1 MPSSS
6 LRDRWQYCLRGPI
19 YTIPCS
25 IHTTLHIPKDRNPHE
40 GRFTIWHSP
49 FCQGFLGQVSLN
61 RWRTCRAKE
70 FPPALY
76 RAIAMTVAT
85 FCRSSLCTEIDSCAW
100 QPFWPVQWLVMG
112 PDYSTGVDSQNESSP
127 CMWSQ
132 AALALRLCGIT
143 KLLWQIHLDFRCF
156 FIDLHW
162 SWRVVFSISAN
173 VLLSCQSADLH
184 PRSLPANWAC
194 PANQKMP
201 GHLGFSDRV
210 LLGDTGKEP
219 TYSKPKTEVTFHRKA
234 PTDA

>member
-1 MPSSS
+1 
-6 LRDRWQYCLRGPI
+6 
-19 YTIPCS
+19 
-25 IHTTLHIPKDRNPHE
+25 
-40 GRFTIWHSP
+40 
-49 FCQGFLGQVSLN
+49 
-61 RWRTCRAKE
+61 
-70 FPPALY
+70 
-76 RAIAMTVAT
+76 
-85 FCRSSLCTEIDSCAW
+85 
-100 QPFWPVQWLVMG
+100 MG

-219 TYSKPKTEVTFHRKA
+219 TYSKPKTEVTFHRKPNWCVSMNHHLPA
-234 PTDA
+234 HVPWWYAHGKVYSGAEQSYWPYVPRFLEMSKKGCVA